1 MHLVFDTTIGGA
13 IANDAPLVSRRS
25 CAHSDKSFLIGHCAA
40 AREGD
45 RPIFP
50 HSCVSA
56 LGGHQVTFVAWREKS
71 GVAYGLD
78 YPD

>member
-1 MHLVFDTTIGGA
+1 MHLVFGTAIGDA

-25 CAHSDKSFLIGHCAA
+25 CTHGDKSFLIGHCAA

-56 LGGHQVTFVAWREKS
+56 LAVHQVTFVAWREKS
-71 GVAYGLD
+71 GVAYGLNYSD
-78 YPD
+78 